1 MVSEEAKAGAR
12 GARALAARTYSLAHL
27 KAKLQQR
34 QWGPKWEERDE
45 ASWGRA
51 PFEQGGQG
59 GPKVK

>member
-12 GARALAARTYSLAHL
+12 GARALATRTYSLAHP

-51 PFEQGGQG
+51 PFE
-59 GPKVK
+59 